1 MMQFIRRLADLAL
14 WLLAVVGV
22 VCALVWGAT
31 ALGHIKPLIVISGSM
46 EPGIPTGDLLIDVP
60 VETASLEVGDV
71 VIAPDVVD
79 AQREMYGT
87 TFEQEAS
94 LMLVHS
100 ILHLL
105 GYDHIED
112 DEAEVMEAKEKEIL
126 DAYGLTG
133 IR

>member
-1 MMQFIRRLADLAL
+1 
-14 WLLAVVGV
+14 
-22 VCALVWGAT
+22 T
-31 ALGHIKPLIVISGSM
+31 Y
-46 EPGIPTGDLLIDVP
+46 EPDAPIEI
-60 VETASLEVGDV
+60 GDV
-71 VIAPDVVD
+71 VIALDVVD
-79 AQREMYGT
+79 GQRAQFGT
-87 TFEQEAS
+87 SLEQEAS